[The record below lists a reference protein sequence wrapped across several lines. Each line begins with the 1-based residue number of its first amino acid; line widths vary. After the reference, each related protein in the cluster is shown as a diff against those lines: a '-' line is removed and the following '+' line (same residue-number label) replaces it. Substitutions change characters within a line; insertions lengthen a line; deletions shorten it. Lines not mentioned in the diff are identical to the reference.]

1 MLPSV
6 QVLTRLSSL
15 CPSPLC
21 PPEHARV
28 FKARPVPRA
37 VLEARFAS
45 ATPPNLLYY
54 DDDETDR

>member
-1 MLPSV
+1 MPSRAIC
-6 QVLTRLSSL
+6 QLTHVASL
-15 CPSPLC
+15 CAS
-21 PPEHARV
+21 EHARV

-45 ATPPNLLYY
+45 CATPPNLLYY